1 MKKFMVSLLLIVVTV
16 LSGCFG
22 APSFYFVKESEINN
36 IERIELV
43 YYINENYQMVDPTK
57 VTLKF
62 DPSKAEVVEVLA
74 EDKVDAFLTEFE
86 KIEFHRKDR
95 SVIEP
100 ATGYCLLWYFKNGN
114 YTVFSSTMSE
124 DNRIGYSMVAEFDSS
139 NAFVRHIGFFAAKP
153 HFDLIVG
160 NFFEKYNI

>member
-1 MKKFMVSLLLIVVTV
+1 MKKLIVSLLLIVVTV

-22 APSFYFVKESEINN
+22 APSFYFFKESDMNN

-43 YYINENYQMVDPTK
+43 YYTNENYKIVDPTE
-57 VTLKF
+57 VALKF

-95 SVIEP
+95 SVDEP
-100 ATGYCLLWYFKNGN
+100 TGYCLLWHLKNGN
-114 YTVFSSTMSE
+114 YIVFSCTLFESE
-124 DNRIGYSMVAEFDSS
+124 RIGYSMVAEFDSS
-139 NAFVRHIGFFAAKP
+139 NAFVCHIGFFAAKP

-160 NFFEKYNI
+160 DFFEQYDI